1 MGILLV
7 DTNIVFEA
15 VRTGIW
21 NAAKARHSVVTVPE
35 CVKELRIDA
44 SATRRGY
51 VPIPGE
57 HLIRVEVRPLPELTA
72 ASFRLSY
79 PNADGLD
86 AGERDLL
93 ALAMSLE
100 GAFELCSADKAAV
113 RAAFELGRIDR
124 VVSLESIAQ
133 RIGSRPKPELRV
145 QYLEATMSQWR
156 TRLTLGEKLG

>member
-21 NAAKARHSVVTVPE
+21 NATKARYSVVTVPE
-35 CVKELRIDA
+35 CVDELRIGD

-51 VPIPGE
+51 VPISDE
-57 HLIRVEVRPLPELTA
+57 HLNLVEVRPLPMIAA
-72 ASFRLSY
+72 ASFRLAY

-93 ALAMSLE
+93 ALAMSLK
-100 GAFELCSADKAAV
+100 GELEVCSGDKAAV
-113 RAAFELGRIDR
+113 RAAHELEMVDR
-124 VVSLESIAQ
+124 VVSLEAIA
-133 RIGSRPKPELRV
+133 RGIGSRPSPELKIQFR
-145 QYLEATMSQWR
+145 EATLIQWR
-156 TRLTLGEKLG
+156 TRLALGEML